1 MACPLCGGEQSGASW
16 LGTTYYR
23 GREFPYVECTSC
35 GTLYCAPM
43 PDASVLAEMY
53 GPDYTQEGGTAG
65 HVENPKEPGRVVEWL
80 ARLAPGT
87 FVDYGCGQGELL
99 IEAQRNGW
107 QAVGVEFS
115 EEVARAVAART
126 GAQVFTRAHEQ
137 ADFPTADV
145 LHIGDVIEH
154 LTRLDEQMPEILR
167 LIKPGGLLLAQGP
180 LEANTSLF
188 TSVLAT
194 ARRLRPTRRTEMAPY
209 HVLLATARGQREF
222 FRRFYLEEIEY
233 TLREVA
239 WPAPSGLALAD
250 LGRPRAVGLFALR
263 RCSQAL
269 SALRPRVWGNRY
281 FYVGRKP
288 N

>member
-1 MACPLCGGEQSGASW
+1 MQVNRMACPLCGGERAHASW

-23 GREFPYVECTSC
+23 GREFPYVACAAC

-43 PDASVLAEMY
+43 PDASTLAEMY
-53 GPDYTQEGGTAG
+53 GPDYTQEGGAAG

-80 ARLAPGT
+80 ARL
-87 FVDYGCGQGELL
+87 
-99 IEAQRNGW
+99 
-107 QAVGVEFS
+107 
-115 EEVARAVAART
+115 
-126 GAQVFTRAHEQ
+126 
-137 ADFPTADV
+137 
-145 LHIGDVIEH
+145 
-154 LTRLDEQMPEILR
+154 DEQMPEILR
-167 LIKPGGLLLAQGP
+167 LVKPGGLLLAQGP
-180 LEANTSLF
+180 LEANASLF

-194 ARRLRPTRRTEMAPY
+194 ARRLRPKRRTEMAPY

-222 FRRFYLEEIEY
+222 FRRFGLEEIEY
-233 TLREVA
+233 TLREVS
-239 WPAPSGLALAD
+239 WPAPSGLMLAD